1 MPFAVSRRT
10 LEQLD
15 WPQVIARLAD
25 LARTPQ
31 ARASLLAGDVFQQR
45 EDAARACLAETGE
58 ARRVLDEGDAPPLGG
73 VADLDAA
80 LHRLVAGGAVE
91 ARDLLELA
99 RALRVMAD
107 TQRFLAARH
116 ELAPGLADRADP
128 IEPQPELADDI
139 EWSLDPGGEVRDAAS
154 PALADARSRAR
165 RLAGDLQK
173 RLEGALHDP
182 DVAEYLSDSFVTV
195 RNDRYV
201 LPVRADARGRVRGIV
216 HDASG
221 SGTTLFIE
229 PEAVVELNNR
239 LRQAELE
246 AARETQRVLRAL
258 SDQAAAAV
266 PAVRSGLERLVAI
279 DAAFARG
286 RLSLEMNAV
295 EPRVG
300 RDGIFELHQLR
311 HPLISDDEVV
321 PNDLW
326 LGDAHT
332 VLVVSGPNAGGKT
345 VAMKALALAALFVR
359 AGLHVPA
366 LPGARVGLVDAL
378 LADIGDEQDLRES
391 LSTFSAHMANLA
403 QIVDAADAH
412 SLVVLD
418 EVGVGTDPGEGAA
431 IAQAALEALADAGA
445 RVVATTH
452 YNLLKELAEVDPR
465 FENASV
471 EFDPETLSPTYRLHL
486 GAAGVSSA
494 QSVAARMGL
503 RSDVLERAEAL
514 LERED
519 RQLDKMLSELGA
531 SRAALERER
540 AEADALRA
548 EGEEVRTR
556 YREKL
561 ERLQTRRDELFAR
574 MRGDLDD
581 AFRQAHAE
589 VATVIRQLQ
598 RGGATAQ
605 DAARARRKLERLDE
619 QRRTAEAEL
628 APSRE
633 EEADRPRVDW
643 PHAHAGDAVRVAG
656 GGEGTLLTLPDKRG
670 RVAVRVGG
678 VRLVLPSERVAPGD
692 TPTSGGRAERPPARV
707 RFEAG
712 GGAVLAGIP
721 GGDERVDFHGLRVEE
736 ALDQLELALERGAR
750 RGADRLVIVHG
761 IGTGAL
767 RRAVR
772 DALRTSPYVSDVQ
785 QAKPDDGGEGA
796 TIAVLR

>member
-1 MPFAVSRRT
+1 MPFAVSKRT

-15 WPQVIARLAD
+15 WAQLISRLAEH
-25 LARTPQ
+25 ARTPQ
-31 ARASLLAGDVFQQR
+31 ARGYLLEGDVFQQ
-45 EDAARACLAETGE
+45 EEGAARACLAETGE

-73 VADLDAA
+73 VEDLEPA
-80 LHRLVAGGAVE
+80 LRRLAAGGVVE
-91 ARDLLELA
+91 ARGLLELG
-99 RALRVMAD
+99 RTLRVMAD
-107 TQRFLAARH
+107 TQSFLGARR
-116 ELAPGLADRADP
+116 EPAPGLAARADT
-128 IEPQPELADDI
+128 IEVQPELADDI
-139 EWSLDPGGEVRDAAS
+139 EWSLDPDGEVRDAAS
-154 PALADARSRAR
+154 PALADARSRSR
-165 RLAGDLQK
+165 RLAAELQK
-173 RLEGALHDP
+173 RLEGSLHDP
-182 DVAEYLSDSFVTV
+182 DIAECLSDSFVTV

-239 LRQAELE
+239 LKQAELE

-258 SDQAAAAV
+258 SEQAAAAV
-266 PAVRSGLERLVAI
+266 PSVRGGLEALIAI

-286 RLSLEMNAV
+286 RLSVEMDAV
-295 EPRVG
+295 EPEVG
-300 RDGIFELHQLR
+300 RDGVFALHQLR
-311 HPLISDDEVV
+311 HPLIGDDDVV
-321 PNDLW
+321 PNDIQ
-326 LGDAHT
+326 LGEAHT

-345 VAMKALALAALFVR
+345 VAMKALGLAALFVR

-366 LPGARVGLVDAL
+366 LAGARVDLVDAL

-403 QIVDAADAH
+403 RIVDQADAH
-412 SLVVLD
+412 SLVMLD

-431 IAQAALEALADAGA
+431 IAQAVLEALADAGA

-452 YNLLKELAEVDPR
+452 YNLLKELADVDPR

-471 EFDPETLSPTYRLHL
+471 EFDPETLAPTYRLHL

-503 RSDVLERAEAL
+503 RRGVLERAEAL

-531 SRAALERER
+531 NRAALERER
-540 AEADALRA
+540 AEAEALRA
-548 EGEEVRTR
+548 QGEEVRAR

-581 AFRQAHAE
+581 AFREAHAE
-589 VATVIRQLQ
+589 VAAVIRQLQ
-598 RGGATAQ
+598 RGDATAQ

-619 QRRTAEAEL
+619 ERRAAEAEL
-628 APSRE
+628 APTRE
-633 EEADRPRVDW
+633 EQADLPRVDW
-643 PHAHAGDAVRVAG
+643 RRARAGDLVRVAG

-670 RVAVRVGG
+670 RVAVQVSGA
-678 VRLVLPSERVAPGD
+678 RLVVQAERLAPG
-692 TPTSGGRAERPPARV
+692 SAAEAGTDGARPPPRV

-712 GGAVLAGIP
+712 GGAVLAGLT

-772 DALRTSPYVSDVQ
+772 DALRTSPYVSDVG
-785 QAKPDDGGEGA
+785 QAPPDEGGEGA